1 MKRRA
6 MQRVLVLLLKAAV
19 TILLIYL
26 SVRTVSLETLSV
38 RFASLHWGWISL
50 MLGVLAGQIALQ
62 ATRWQIIVHAA
73 GAPFSVT
80 DSQRIS
86 YIAAF
91 FNQTLPSTV
100 GGDTARIW
108 LLAREQKAGW
118 KTAAY
123 SVFVDRAVGVFA
135 LALLVV
141 VLLPWTFDLI
151 SDPLARTTI
160 LLIGAGG
167 VTGGLAF
174 AALSAGS
181 GGWLSRLWLANHFVS
196 ASNIL
201 RALTAQ
207 PRCATFVAGA
217 SIIIHF
223 VTVFVAWAAAHAIGT
238 YLDFVAA
245 MCLLPPVILLATIP
259 VGIAGWGLRE
269 SLMITAFTLSGK
281 DAGDALAI
289 SLIMGAA
296 NFAVGLCGGLIWLLT
311 RPAGAALPEHQPLP
325 YERR

>member
-1 MKRRA
+1 
-6 MQRVLVLLLKAAV
+6 MQRVSVLLLKVVATA
-19 TILLIYL
+19 LLIYL
-26 SVRTVSLETLSV
+26 SVHTVSLETLSA
-38 RFASLHWGWISL
+38 RFANLHWGWMSL

-62 ATRWQIIVHAA
+62 ATRWQTIVHAV

-80 DSQRIS
+80 ASQRIT

-91 FNQTLPSTV
+91 FNQTLPSTI

-118 KTAAY
+118 RFAAY
-123 SVFVDRAVGVFA
+123 SVLVDRTVGVFA
-135 LALLVV
+135 LTVLVL

-160 LLIGAGG
+160 LLIGGGG

-174 AALSAGS
+174 AALSAGLK
-181 GGWLSRLWLANHFVS
+181 GWLNQFWLTRHFVA
-196 ASNIL
+196 ASGIL
-201 RALTAQ
+201 RALLAQ
-207 PRCATFVAGA
+207 PSRAAFVVGA
-217 SIIIHF
+217 SIVIHIA
-223 VTVFVAWAAAHAIGT
+223 TVFVAWTAARTIGT
-238 YLDFVAA
+238 HLDFIVA
-245 MCLLPPVILLATIP
+245 MCLLPPVVLLATIP
-259 VGIAGWGLRE
+259 VSIAGWGLRE
-269 SLMITAFTLSGK
+269 GLMITTFTLSGN

-311 RPAGAALPEHQPLP
+311 WPAGVALSNQQSPP

>member
-1 MKRRA
+1 MERRA
-6 MQRVLVLLLKAAV
+6 IQRVLVFLLKAAV
-19 TILLIYL
+19 TALLIYL
-26 SVRTVSLETLSV
+26 SVRTVSLETLSA
-38 RFASLHWGWISL
+38 RFASLHWGWILL

-62 ATRWQIIVHAA
+62 AARWQTIVHAA
-73 GAPFSVT
+73 GAPFSIT
-80 DSQRIS
+80 ASQRIS

-91 FNQTLPSTV
+91 FNQTLPSTI

-118 KTAAY
+118 KVAAY
-123 SVFVDRAVGVFA
+123 SVFVDRTVGVFA

-160 LLIGAGG
+160 LLIGGGG
-167 VTGGLAF
+167 VTGGLVF

-181 GGWLSRLWLANHFVS
+181 GGCLTRFWLTNHFVT
-196 ASNIL
+196 ASGIL
-201 RALTAQ
+201 RALPAQ
-207 PRCATFVAGA
+207 PRRAAFVAGV
-217 SIIIHF
+217 SIIIHI
-223 VTVFVAWAAAHAIGT
+223 VTVFVAWAAARAIGSH
-238 YLDFVAA
+238 LDFVAA
-245 MCLLPPVILLATIP
+245 MCLLPPVVLLATIP

-269 SLMITAFTLSGK
+269 SLMIAAFTLSGN

-289 SLIMGAA
+289 SVIMGAM

-311 RPAGAALPEHQPLP
+311 RPAGAVLPEHKLLP

>member
-1 MKRRA
+1 MK
-6 MQRVLVLLLKAAV
+6 RVLVLPLKVAV
-19 TILLIYL
+19 TAILIYL
-26 SVRTVSLETLSV
+26 SVRTVSLETLGA
-38 RFASLHWGWISL
+38 RFESLHWGWISL
-50 MLGVLAGQIALQ
+50 VLGMLAAQVSLQ
-62 ATRWQIIVHAA
+62 ATRWQVIVHAA
-73 GAPFSVT
+73 GAKFSAAA
-80 DSQRIS
+80 SQRIG

-91 FNQTLPSTV
+91 FNQTLPSTI
-100 GGDTARIW
+100 GGDSARIW

-118 KTAAY
+118 KVAAY

-141 VLLPWTFDLI
+141 ILLPWTFDLI

-160 LLIGAGG
+160 LLIGGG
-167 VTGGLAF
+167 GITGGLVF

-181 GGWLSRLWLANHFVS
+181 DGWLSRYWLTHHFIT
-196 ASNIL
+196 ASSIL
-201 RALTAQ
+201 RALPVQSWRAI
-207 PRCATFVAGA
+207 FVTGV
-217 SIIIHF
+217 SIVIHI
-223 VTVFVAWAAAHAIGT
+223 VTVFVAWAAARAIGT
-238 YLDFVAA
+238 HLDFIVA
-245 MCLLPPVILLATIP
+245 MCLLPPVVLLATIP

-269 SLMITAFTLSGK
+269 SLMITAFTLSGN

-296 NFAVGLCGGLIWLLT
+296 NFTVGLCGGVMWLLT